1 MILVKDSV
9 KSKVGVLRKR
19 LLDILIIVAIVIVI
33 LYAVLVDLQ
42 VTGQGIKN
50 ILLTL
55 IAGIFAIE
63 LFGAITYF
71 YFARRIAVEEAG
83 PLRNIFRIIAYCVL
97 IIILLAELNVN
108 ITPLLVSAG
117 FLGIVLGLAAQSTL
131 SNFISGVYLL
141 SSKAFEPGDRVIIHT
156 WQYTLNPPTYPHDK
170 YVPGFVGVIKS
181 IGVLYT
187 ELTND
192 EHLPMLVPNSI
203 VAQAMVINYKRATEH
218 MTRMQF
224 DVDIRIKFVE
234 LEKVIKA
241 VLARNK
247 DSIGGYTI
255 DIDYLNNN
263 LYVVT
268 IHLKVEE
275 RDRVE
280 IITRV
285 YTSLIK
291 YLNEEHGKL
300 NKK

>member
-1 MILVKDSV
+1 MKDSV
-9 KSKVGVLRKR
+9 KHQGGILRRR
-19 LLDILIIVAIVIVI
+19 LLDILIVVVIAIVV
-33 LYAVLVDLQ
+33 LYAVLVHLQ
-42 VTGQGIKN
+42 VTGQGMEDV
-50 ILLTL
+50 ILSLVFGIIL
-55 IAGIFAIE
+55 IEI
-63 LFGAITYF
+63 LGAVVYY

-83 PLRNIFRIIAYCVL
+83 PLRNIFRILAYVVL
-97 IIILLAELNVN
+97 VVILLAELNLN

-141 SSKAFEPGDRVIIHT
+141 SSKAFEPGDKVIIHT

-203 VAQAMVINYKRATEH
+203 VAQALVINYRRATEH
-218 MTRMQF
+218 MTRIQF

-234 LEKVIKA
+234 LEKIIKEA
-241 VLARNK
+241 LAKNRS
-247 DSIGGYTI
+247 SIDGYQI

-268 IHLKVEE
+268 IHLRVEE
-275 RDRVE
+275 KDRTKVK
-280 IITRV
+280 TRV
-285 YTSLIK
+285 YTDIIR
-291 YLNEEHGKL
+291 YLNKEHDRL
-300 NKK
+300 NR